1 MFQRKE
7 SQSFQKG
14 ENSMEP
20 TYLVLIT
27 IFATIGFI
35 FLTKILY
42 TRIAGFFARISKL
55 EKAARQWIVEYNDLN
70 IDRND
75 FRERFDDLGMWHERL
90 KKVEDIT
97 DNFDRDMD
105 SYHHRI
111 NRDNANFTIKYNKV
125 IDKFKKGLGNA
136 FKWLA
141 KLEGFVEANEGS
153 LVKVWTRIKKVES
166 RLKSLEDIQLI
177 HAHSIAL

>member
-1 MFQRKE
+1 MDYTILTIIIILAAIGVYELLKRAYKF
-7 SQSFQKG
+7 
-14 ENSMEP
+14 
-20 TYLVLIT
+20 LIYQFNRILSLET
-27 IFATIGFI
+27 QGKFNATHFN
-35 FLTKILY
+35 KI
-42 TRIAGFFARISKL
+42 
-55 EKAARQWIVEYNDLN
+55 
-70 IDRND
+70 RND
-75 FRERFDDLGMWHERL
+75 
-90 KKVEDIT
+90 IA
-97 DNFDRDMD
+97 DMD
-105 SYHHRI
+105 SYHHRM

-177 HAHSIAL
+177 HAHSISDLEKKVK